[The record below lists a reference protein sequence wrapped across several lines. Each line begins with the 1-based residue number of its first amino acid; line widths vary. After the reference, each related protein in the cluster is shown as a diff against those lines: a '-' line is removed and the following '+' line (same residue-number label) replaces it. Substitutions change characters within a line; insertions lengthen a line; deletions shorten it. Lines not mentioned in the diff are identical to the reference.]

1 MTSCK
6 LYAIIKVQKQKG
18 LIIMTAPIRKKKFDN
33 VITLSVL
40 DGKLSKKPEIKYNK
54 DGSIDKRHPNR
65 VSGVSSTVYPF
76 NLEEIK
82 MIINVFDKR
91 IKESTS
97 DNQRQIAS
105 RNKMLFLIGINVGLR
120 ASDLMQLRWSYFY
133 KDDMTFKDFYVL
145 QPKKTKKTGKFV
157 KIFFNQTVR
166 KAVENYTND
175 YPIEDLNNYL
185 FKSRKGDNPIT
196 ERGLWKIIV
205 DVAADADIDK
215 NVGSHSLRKTW
226 ARNIYDNA
234 VDKSGALVMLQECLR
249 HSDSLTTLRYISIMD
264 EEKKDMYES
273 IELGLDYI

>member
-1 MTSCK
+1 M
-6 LYAIIKVQKQKG
+6 AV
-18 LIIMTAPIRKKKFDN
+18 PIRKQETDN
-33 VITLSVL
+33 VITLSVVG
-40 DGKLSKKPEIKYNK
+40 GKLVRKPKVRYNK
-54 DGSIDKRHPNR
+54 DGSVDKRHSNR

-82 MIINVFDKR
+82 AVIDVFNKR
-91 IKESTS
+91 IEEATN
-97 DNQRQIAS
+97 DNQRKIAR
-105 RNKMLFLIGINVGLR
+105 RNKLLFLIGVNVGLR

-133 KDDMTFKDFYVL
+133 KNDMTFKEFYML

-157 KIFFNQTVR
+157 KIFFNQTVK
-166 KAVENYTND
+166 KAVENYVNE
-175 YPIEDLNNYL
+175 YPIENLDDYL

-205 DVAADADIDK
+205 DVAADAGIEK

-234 VDKSGALVMLQECLR
+234 EDKSGALVMLQECLR

>member
-1 MTSCK
+1 M
-6 LYAIIKVQKQKG
+6 AV
-18 LIIMTAPIRKKKFDN
+18 PIRKQQTDN
-33 VITLSVL
+33 VITLSFVN
-40 DGKLSKKPEIKYNK
+40 GKLAKKPEVKYNK
-54 DGSIDKRHPNR
+54 DGSIDKRHSNR
-65 VSGVSSTVYPF
+65 VAGVSSTVYPF

-82 MIINVFDKR
+82 AVINVFNKR
-91 IKESTS
+91 IDEATNE
-97 DNQRQIAS
+97 NQKQIAH
-105 RNKMLFLIGINVGLR
+105 RNKMLFLIGVNVGLR

-133 KDDMTFKDFYVL
+133 KNDMTFKDFYVL

-157 KIFFNQTVR
+157 KIFFNQTVK
-166 KAVENYTND
+166 KAVENYVSD
-175 YPIEDLNNYL
+175 YPIEDLDNYL
-185 FKSRKGDNPIT
+185 FKSRKGNNPIT

-205 DVAADADIDK
+205 DVSADAGIEK

-234 VDKSGALVMLQECLR
+234 EDKSEALVMLQECLK

>member
-1 MTSCK
+1 
-6 LYAIIKVQKQKG
+6 
-18 LIIMTAPIRKKKFDN
+18 MTAHIHKHQTDN
-33 VITLSVL
+33 VITLSL
-40 DGKLSKKPEIKYNK
+40 IDGKLAKKPEVRYNK
-54 DGSIDKRHPNR
+54 DGSIDKRHSNR

-82 MIINVFDKR
+82 TVISVLNKR
-91 IKESTS
+91 IDGATN
-97 DNQRQIAS
+97 DNQRQIAC
-105 RNKMLFLIGINVGLR
+105 RNKMLFVIGVNVGLR

-133 KDDMTFKDFYVL
+133 KNDMTFKEFYVL
-145 QPKKTKKTGKFV
+145 QPKKTRKTGKFV
-157 KIFFNQTVR
+157 KIFFNQTVK
-166 KAVENYTND
+166 KAIENYVNE
-175 YPIEDLNNYL
+175 YPIDDLDDYL

-196 ERGLWKIIV
+196 EKGLWKIIV
-205 DVAADADIDK
+205 DVAEDAEIEK

-234 VDKSGALVMLQECLR
+234 KDKGEALVMLQECLR